1 MQRRTVAG
9 PFTTRRVGSGVWQ
22 LSAGGAPSADI
33 YLWGAAPQASEAL
46 QGPGIASL
54 AIEWHAGGAEVMLTG
69 AHAVRRLSVAGATI
83 HEPQGRLYESLP
95 LASFDTAAKRFWR
108 RVFRLM
114 RLPGG
119 RLFLRFIARRNRA
132 ANN

>member
-1 MQRRTVAG
+1 VEDAKPRAQ
-9 PFTTRRVGSGVWQ
+9 
-22 LSAGGAPSADI
+22 GAPNADI
-33 YLWGAAPQASEAL
+33 YLWGAGPQASEAL
-46 QGPGIASL
+46 QGPSIASL
-54 AIEWHAGGAEVMLTG
+54 VIEWHAGGVDVMLTG
-69 AHAVRRLSVAGATI
+69 ANAVRHLTVAGATI

-119 RLFLRFIARRNRA
+119 RLLLRFMARRNRA
-132 ANN
+132 PAHAAKN